1 MSPTTTDDALA
12 QVASDPDTIE
22 RHFAAAARVAA
33 RAGRDG
39 DAAREA
45 LLLALPGRGVEV
57 VTRITRLYEH
67 GDAAERRAVLLALP
81 ALDAPHRPSPIGD
94 AALPVVRDALRTN
107 DTRLV
112 AAALGPYAAGHLDDD
127 AWRQAVLKVL
137 FTGIPVEHVA
147 GLAERADDELARMVR
162 DYAAEREAAGRV
174 VPPDA
179 RTVLALAEARRRPAT
194 RPTEPTEEPPC
205 ASSTPTST

>member
-1 MSPTTTDDALA
+1 MSPTTTTDALA

-22 RHFAAAARVAA
+22 RHFPAAARTAA
-33 RAGRDG
+33 REGRDG

-45 LLLALPGRGVEV
+45 LLLAVPGPAAYV
-57 VTRITRLYEH
+57 VDVVRRVYDH

-81 ALDAPHRPSPIGD
+81 ALDAPERTNRIGD
-94 AALPVVRDALRTN
+94 GALPVVRDALRTN

-112 AAALGPYAAGHLDDD
+112 AAALGPYAATHLDDE

-137 FTGIPVEHVA
+137 FTGIPVEQIS
-147 GLAERADDELARMVR
+147 GLADRADDELVRMVR

-174 VPPDA
+174 VPDDA
-179 RTVLALAEARRRPAT
+179 RTVLALAGRRPAAT
-194 RPTEPTEEPPC
+194 HPHR
-205 ASSTPTST
+205 AD

>member
-1 MSPTTTDDALA
+1 MSASTTDDALA
-12 QVASDPDTIE
+12 QVASDPDSVE

-33 RAGRDG
+33 REGRDG

-45 LLLALPGRGVEV
+45 LLLALPGRAAEV
-57 VTRITRLYEH
+57 VTRLTHLYAH

-81 ALDAPHRPSPIGD
+81 ALDAPDRSSPIAD
-94 AALPVVRDALRTN
+94 AALPIVRDALRTN

-112 AAALGPYAAGHLDDD
+112 TAAVGPYAAAHLDDD

-137 FTGIPVEHVA
+137 FTGIPVENVA
-147 GLAERADDELARMVR
+147 GLAERADGELARMVG

-179 RTVLALAEARRRPAT
+179 RTVLALARSQHPPVTRPA
-194 RPTEPTEEPPC
+194 R
-205 ASSTPTST
+205 AD

>member
-1 MSPTTTDDALA
+1 MSPTTIQDALA
-12 QVASDPDTIE
+12 QVTIDPDSIE
-22 RHFAAAARVAA
+22 RHFPAAARAAA
-33 RAGRDG
+33 REGRTG

-45 LLLALPGRGVEV
+45 MLLAVPGPAAYVIEV
-57 VTRITRLYEH
+57 VRRVYDH

-81 ALDAPHRPSPIGD
+81 ALDAPDRENAIGD
-94 AALPVVRDALRTN
+94 AALPIVRDALRTN

-112 AAALGPYAAGHLDDD
+112 AAALGPNAARHLDDE

-137 FTGIPVEHVA
+137 FTGIPVEQVA
-147 GLAERADDELARMVR
+147 GLADRADAELARMVR

-179 RTVLALAEARRRPAT
+179 RTVLALAESRQPAT
-194 RPTEPTEEPPC
+194 RPYP
-205 ASSTPTST
+205 AD

>member
-1 MSPTTTDDALA
+1 MSPTTTTTVAEALA
-12 QVASDPDTIE
+12 QVARDPDTID
-22 RHFAAAARVAA
+22 RHFPAAARAAA
-33 RAGRDG
+33 REGRDG

-45 LLLALPGRGVEV
+45 LLLAVPGDTAYVIDV
-57 VTRITRLYEH
+57 VRRVYDH

-81 ALDAPHRPSPIGD
+81 ALDAPDRANAIGD
-94 AALPVVRDALRTN
+94 AALPIVRDALRTN

-112 AAALGPYAAGHLDDD
+112 AAALGPYAARRLDDD

-137 FTGIPVEHVA
+137 FTGIPVEQVA

-174 VPPDA
+174 VPQDA
-179 RTVLALAEARRRPAT
+179 STVLALAHRT
-194 RPTEPTEEPPC
+194 D
-205 ASSTPTST
+205 

>member
-1 MSPTTTDDALA
+1 MSPTTTATIADALA
-12 QVASDPDTIE
+12 QVASAPDTIE
-22 RHFAAAARVAA
+22 QHFPAAARISA
-33 RAGRDG
+33 REGLDG

-45 LLLALPGRGVEV
+45 LLLAVPGDTAYVVGVV
-57 VTRITRLYEH
+57 RRLYDH

-81 ALDAPHRPSPIGD
+81 ALDAADRTNAIGD
-94 AALPVVRDALRTN
+94 GALPIVRDALRTN

-112 AAALGPYAAGHLDDD
+112 AAALGPYAATHLDDD

-137 FTGIPVEHVA
+137 FTGVPVEEVA
-147 GLAERADDELARMVR
+147 GLADRADAELARMVR

-179 RTVLALAEARRRPAT
+179 RTVLALAEGRQPAT
-194 RPTEPTEEPPC
+194 RPHR
-205 ASSTPTST
+205 AD

>member
-1 MSPTTTDDALA
+1 MSPTTTATIADALA
-12 QVASDPDTIE
+12 QVASAPDTIE
-22 RHFAAAARVAA
+22 RHFAAAARISA
-33 RAGRDG
+33 REGLDG

-45 LLLALPGRGVEV
+45 LLLAVPGDTAYVVGVV
-57 VTRITRLYEH
+57 RRLYDH

-81 ALDAPHRPSPIGD
+81 ALDAAARTNSIGD
-94 AALPVVRDALRTN
+94 GALPIVRDALRTN

-112 AAALGPYAAGHLDDD
+112 AAALGPYAATHLDDD

-137 FTGIPVEHVA
+137 FTGVPVEEVA
-147 GLAERADDELARMVR
+147 GLADRADAELARMVR

-179 RTVLALAEARRRPAT
+179 RTVLALAEGRQPAT
-194 RPTEPTEEPPC
+194 RPHR
-205 ASSTPTST
+205 AD

>member
-1 MSPTTTDDALA
+1 MSPTTTDDMLA

-112 AAALGPYAAGHLDDD
+112 SAALGPYAAAHLDDD

-137 FTGIPVEHVA
+137 FTGIPVAHVA
-147 GLAERADDELARMVR
+147 GLAERADAELARMVR
-162 DYAAEREAAGRV
+162 DYAAERVAAGRA

-179 RTVLALAEARRRPAT
+179 YTVLALAEPDRPHRAD
-194 RPTEPTEEPPC
+194 
-205 ASSTPTST
+205 

>member
-1 MSPTTTDDALA
+1 MSPTTQDALA
-12 QVASDPDTIE
+12 QVASDPAAIE
-22 RHFAAAARVAA
+22 RLFPAAARTAA
-33 RAGRDG
+33 REGLDG

-45 LLLALPGRGVEV
+45 LLLALPGPAAYVIGVV
-57 VTRITRLYEH
+57 QRLYDQ

-81 ALDAPHRPSPIGD
+81 ALDGADRTHAIGD
-94 AALPVVRDALRTN
+94 GALPIVRDALRTN

-112 AAALGPYAAGHLDDD
+112 AAAIGPYAATHLDDD

-137 FTGIPVEHVA
+137 FTGIPVEQVA
-147 GLAERADDELARMVR
+147 GLADRADDELARMVR

-179 RTVLALAEARRRPAT
+179 RSVLALAQ
-194 RPTEPTEEPPC
+194 PTD
-205 ASSTPTST
+205 

>member
-1 MSPTTTDDALA
+1 MTPTNPTTSTDALA
-12 QVASDPDTIE
+12 EVASDPDTID
-22 RHFAAAARVAA
+22 RHFPAAARTAA
-33 RAGRDG
+33 REGRDG

-45 LLLALPGRGVEV
+45 LLLAVPGRAAYVVGVV
-57 VTRITRLYEH
+57 RRLYDH

-81 ALDAPHRPSPIGD
+81 ALDAAARTNSIGD
-94 AALPVVRDALRTN
+94 GALPIVRDALRTN

-112 AAALGPYAAGHLDDD
+112 AAALGPYAATHLDDD

-137 FTGIPVEHVA
+137 FTGVPVEEVA
-147 GLAERADDELARMVR
+147 GLADRADAELARMVR

-179 RTVLALAEARRRPAT
+179 RTVLALAEGRQPAT
-194 RPTEPTEEPPC
+194 RPHR
-205 ASSTPTST
+205 AD

>member
-1 MSPTTTDDALA
+1 MSPVTTQDAIA
-12 QVASDPDTIE
+12 QVASDPTSLE
-22 RHFAAAARVAA
+22 RHFPAAARTAA
-33 RAGRDG
+33 REGLDG

-45 LLLALPGRGVEV
+45 LLMAVPGPAASVIDAVRRV
-57 VTRITRLYEH
+57 YDH

-81 ALDAPHRPSPIGD
+81 ALDAPGRANAIGD
-94 AALPVVRDALRTN
+94 AALPIVRDALRTN

-112 AAALGPYAAGHLDDD
+112 AAALGPYAAAHLDAD

-137 FTGIPVEHVA
+137 FTGIPVERVA
-147 GLAERADDELARMVR
+147 GLADRADDELARMVR

-179 RTVLALAEARRRPAT
+179 RTVLDLSLAHRAD
-194 RPTEPTEEPPC
+194 
-205 ASSTPTST
+205 

>member
-1 MSPTTTDDALA
+1 MSPTTTTTVAEALA
-12 QVASDPDTIE
+12 QVARDPATID
-22 RHFAAAARVAA
+22 RHFPAAARAAA
-33 RAGRDG
+33 REGRDG

-45 LLLALPGRGVEV
+45 LLLAVPGDAAYVSDV
-57 VTRITRLYEH
+57 VRRVYDH

-81 ALDAPHRPSPIGD
+81 ALHAPDRGHAIGG
-94 AALPVVRDALRTN
+94 AAVPVVRDALRTN

-112 AAALGPYAAGHLDDD
+112 AAALGPYAATHLDDD

-137 FTGIPVEHVA
+137 FTGIPVEQVA
-147 GLAERADDELARMVR
+147 GLADRADAELARMVR

-179 RTVLALAEARRRPAT
+179 RTVLALAESRQPAT
-194 RPTEPTEEPPC
+194 RPYP
-205 ASSTPTST
+205 AD

>member
-1 MSPTTTDDALA
+1 MSPVTMQDAIA
-12 QVASDPDTIE
+12 QVASDPDTID
-22 RHFAAAARVAA
+22 RHFPAAARTAA
-33 RAGRDG
+33 RECLDG

-45 LLLALPGRGVEV
+45 LLLALPGPAAYVVGVV
-57 VTRITRLYEH
+57 QRLYDQ

-81 ALDAPHRPSPIGD
+81 ALDGADRTHAIGD
-94 AALPVVRDALRTN
+94 GGLPIVRDALRTN

-112 AAALGPYAAGHLDDD
+112 AAALGPYAATHLDDD

-137 FTGIPVEHVA
+137 FTGIPVEQVA
-147 GLAERADDELARMVR
+147 GLADRADEELARMVR

-179 RTVLALAEARRRPAT
+179 RSVLALAQ
-194 RPTEPTEEPPC
+194 PTD
-205 ASSTPTST
+205 

>member
-1 MSPTTTDDALA
+1 MSPVTTQDAIA
-12 QVASDPDTIE
+12 RVASDPDAID
-22 RHFAAAARVAA
+22 RYFPAAARTAA
-33 RAGRDG
+33 REGLDG

-45 LLLALPGRGVEV
+45 LLLAVPGPAAYV
-57 VTRITRLYEH
+57 VDVVRRVYDH

-81 ALDAPHRPSPIGD
+81 ALDDPDRADPIGD
-94 AALPVVRDALRTN
+94 GALPIVRDALRTN

-112 AAALGPYAAGHLDDD
+112 AAALGPYAAAHLDDD

-137 FTGIPVEHVA
+137 FTGIPVEQVA
-147 GLAERADDELARMVR
+147 GLGERADDELARMVR

-179 RTVLALAEARRRPAT
+179 RTVLALSSALSPAH
-194 RPTEPTEEPPC
+194 R
-205 ASSTPTST
+205 AD